1 MMMEHDPTR
10 VASAL
15 SYVSPDDRELWVRI
29 AMAVKSELGE
39 SGFDVWDAWSQGAET
54 ESLSGVLN
62 AWRDSKLGQASKSP
76 GTRP

>member
-1 MMMEHDPTR
+1 MDHNPSR
-10 VASAL
+10 VARAL

-54 ESLSGVLN
+54 ESLSGVLD
-62 AWRDSKLGQASKSP
+62 ARRDSKLSQASKSP
-76 GTRP
+76 GARP